1 MATQQCQRLRL
12 RPRQRAEGN
21 GCNEGDGIF
30 DDSGNSGGT
39 SNGNSDGC
47 CGKGSSIGD
56 NVSEAIKAMTAEMRA
71 LEAATAVV
79 RVTAMA
85 TKEFVAVA
93 VVAAAAA
100 AECWLCSRS
109 FCPNQRYS
117 MTEEHADF
125 DLRKVTI

>member
-1 MATQQCQRLRL
+1 MATQQCQQLRL

-30 DDSGNSGGT
+30 DDNGNSGGK
-39 SNGNSDGC
+39 SNGNSDG

-56 NVSEAIKAMTAEMRA
+56 SVSKAIKAMTAEVRA
-71 LEAATAVV
+71 LGAATAVV

-100 AECWLCSRS
+100 AECWLCSRP

-117 MTEEHADF
+117 MTEEHVDF